1 MSTIPY
7 ISIERQ
13 ECHTPERAELMLQ
26 QMLEGDK
33 RDLQGGPYHD
43 PMPFSDVHSR
53 KVVGSCVV
61 SLRFS
66 LTDIGQIAS
75 AFRYERKH
83 HEALHLMQGRKI
95 LPAHNGGEEPN
106 GMLSDLY

>member
-1 MSTIPY
+1 MSQIPY
-7 ISIERQ
+7 IAIDRQ

-26 QMLEGDK
+26 QMLADDK
-33 RDLQGGPYHD
+33 RNLEGGPYHD

-53 KVVGSCVV
+53 KVSGSCVV
-61 SLRFS
+61 SIRFS
-66 LTDIGQIAS
+66 YTDLGDVAR
-75 AFRYERKH
+75 AFKYEGKH
-83 HEALHLMQGRKI
+83 REAMHLMQGRKI